1 MKMNKLK
8 KLFVSMLA
16 VIALVCTMVSF
27 SVFATETV
35 TLVQSEADT
44 KAVNWNYEWT
54 VSKPTGLLKVG
65 EDTQKADVIVVYPDG
80 RTTTAKEI
88 KLDVEGIYTVKYT
101 ANIGGEAISYEEE
114 VVVRQDLFHVSSKAS
129 SVDYTTY
136 KYKDHATDPDKSS
149 ARESMINS
157 EVEGLQVSLAAGDTF
172 KFGRVIDVSELTK
185 EDDLIKVVM
194 APNQIGTADVGSFDV
209 VLTDAYDPTN
219 YVTITT
225 GANSIAP
232 LVYVLSSASNGQQP
246 TGWEFNRDVK
256 HVGKNGTP
264 ARYSFTGPC
273 ANTESTTAGATSA
286 TQNDERYGIN
296 TIADNDWSLSIDYA
310 TKQLHNTTSA
320 HASATTMLV
329 DLDDPTHFEKI
340 WKGFTT
346 GECFLSIKASGYIA
360 NTFNFIITEMYGVK
374 NLERYEFYDRGK
386 LDINVDMGIYQADTL
401 PTGKVG
407 VEYPIFKASTLNQ
420 YFGTLNATY
429 QVLSGKTVV
438 CDNGEKFVP
447 ETAGTYKLVYTV
459 KNYFYDNSLTLEENV
474 ELGNA
479 NTWSKNII
487 VKDAENYPELSFEL
501 DGKVEGGVA
510 GQYISLA
517 EAINQTGG
525 GSVFNITKKVML
537 GEDEIEIKD
546 NMFFPK
552 KSGTYTVTITA
563 TDYIGEAGSISYDV
577 VIGDGNSP
585 VFVDSPTIP
594 KYFISGYS
602 YILPEIKAY
611 DFTDGS
617 GTPIDTEIYY
627 VDGEGI
633 KKAINREIIP
643 VVNDNKSDVDI
654 YYYAEKE
661 GLEPGI
667 LTKKVK
673 VFNIMENGRLVDF
686 SKIFVSSEMEIA
698 PDSANTNMVFKAL
711 SPTASAE
718 MVNPV
723 GANVV
728 SLRFMPNEGKVNFKS
743 FVITLTDSL
752 NENEQVKLIYI
763 PNDITTSYFRVNDY
777 NGAEYLCN
785 QSFSAGH
792 VFNPEL
798 KLAQNGV
805 KFDSSSSTIAGFET
819 YVNGEEFKGF
829 SSNKVY
835 ITMGYEGAIDAE
847 IAIINIAGQRIY
859 TVPTADRIGPA
870 IAFEGE
876 YKGYVLY
883 GSEIR
888 IPNAIVADV
897 IDPNVSGKVTVE
909 LPADESGA
917 RKIAASVDGVYLN
930 KADISRE
937 YKVKATAYG
946 AYRVTFSGQ
955 DRFGN
960 PLSETYIVNVVDI
973 IAPTI
978 SIPADAVR
986 EGKVGEKIT
995 LKPATAVDNVD
1006 GSVDVL
1012 TFVYSPSS
1020 TIYELN
1026 AGTPAFKTNQAGTYR
1041 VMYVAR
1047 DAAGNIGIE
1056 TYKLIV
1062 TA

>member
-1 MKMNKLK
+1 MMIMNKLK

-35 TLVQSEADT
+35 TLVQSDSDT
-44 KAVNWNYEWT
+44 KAVGWNYEWT
-54 VSKPTGLLKVG
+54 VSKPTGVLKVG
-65 EDTQKADVIVVYPDG
+65 ENTQKADVTVVYPDG
-80 RTTTAKEI
+80 RTTAEKEI

-101 ANIGGEAISYEEE
+101 ANIGGEDVSYEEE
-114 VVVRQDLFHVSSKAS
+114 VVVRQELFHVSSKAS
-129 SVDYTTY
+129 SVEYTTY
-136 KYKDHATDPDKSS
+136 KYLDHATEPDKMS

-157 EVEGLQVSLAAGDTF
+157 EVEGLQISLAAGDTF
-172 KFGRVIDVSELTK
+172 KFGRVIDVSDLTK
-185 EDDLIKVVM
+185 LDTLIKVVM
-194 APNQIGTADVGSFDV
+194 APNVIGTADVGSFDV

-219 YVTITT
+219 YVTVTT

-286 TQNDERYGIN
+286 SQNDKNYGIN
-296 TIADNDWSLSIDYA
+296 TIADNDWSLSLDYA

-360 NTFNFIITEMYGVK
+360 NTFNFVITEMYGVK
-374 NLERYEFYDRGK
+374 NLKRYEFNDRGD
-386 LDINVDMGIYQADTL
+386 LDINVDMGIYEAETL

-438 CDNGEKFVP
+438 CDNGEKFIP

-459 KNYFYDNSLTLEENV
+459 TDYFGTT
-474 ELGNA
+474 
-479 NTWSKNII
+479 NTWSKNIV
-487 VKDAENYPELSFEL
+487 VKDAENYEALSFEL
-501 DGKVEGGVA
+501 DGKVEAGVA
-510 GQYISLA
+510 GQYIDVA
-517 EAINQTGG
+517 NTINHVGG
-525 GSVFNITKKVML
+525 GSVFNITKKAML
-537 GEDEIEIKD
+537 GEEEIEIKE
-546 NMFFPK
+546 NKFFPE
-552 KSGTYTVTITA
+552 KSGTYTVTVTA
-563 TDYIGEAGSISYDV
+563 TDYIGESGSVSYDV
-577 VIGDGNSP
+577 VIGDGDKP

-602 YILPEIKAY
+602 YILPEITAY
-611 DFTDGS
+611 DYTTGEGTAVATD
-617 GTPIDTEIYY
+617 IYY

-643 VVNDNKSDVDI
+643 IVNANKSDVDI
-654 YYYAEKE
+654 YYVAQKA
-661 GLEPGI
+661 GLQDGI
-667 LTKKVK
+667 LHKNVE
-673 VFNIMENGRLVDF
+673 VFDIMDGRLVDF

-711 SPTASAE
+711 SPNAYAE

-728 SLRFMPNEGKVNFKS
+728 SIRFMPNEGKVNFKS

-752 NENEQVKLIYI
+752 NANEQVKLIYI

-792 VFNPEL
+792 VFTPEL

-805 KFDSSSSTIAGFET
+805 KFDSSSSTIAGFDT

-835 ITMGYEGAIDAE
+835 ITMGFEEAIDAE
-847 IAIINIAGQRIY
+847 IAVINIAGQRIY
-859 TVPTADRIGPA
+859 TIPTADRIGPA

-897 IDPNVSGKVTVE
+897 IDPNVEGKVTVE
-909 LPADESGA
+909 LPADETGT
-917 RKIAASVDGVYLN
+917 RKIAASTDGVYL
-930 KADISRE
+930 KDADISRD
-937 YKVKATAYG
+937 YKVKANAYG
-946 AYRVTFSGQ
+946 SYRVTFSGQ

-960 PLSETYIVNVVDI
+960 PLSETYIVNVVDV

-978 SIPADAVR
+978 SIPADATR
-986 EGKVGEKIT
+986 EGKVGEVIT
-995 LKPATAVDNVD
+995 LKPATAIDNVD
-1006 GSVDVL
+1006 GAVDVL
-1012 TFVYSPSS
+1012 IFVYSPSS
-1020 TIYELN
+1020 VIYELN